1 LHDDIRSYLQP
12 LQIHHVAEEEVGQM
26 TYLIVVQAQL
36 LHRDQVLERAPFDGV
51 NLIVGQQSANEEAIL
66 V

>member
-1 LHDDIRSYLQP
+1 
-12 LQIHHVAEEEVGQM
+12 M